1 METLDFISLF
11 GIALV
16 GGFGHCIGMCGG
28 IVLAFSGK
36 LAKNNTNKGGIAI
49 SHLLYNLGRIS
60 TYVLLGALVGGLGSM
75 FSLNGTLRG
84 ALFVVA
90 GFLMVLAGLSLFG
103 KSKFLTFLEHSV
115 QNSKWYQ
122 MRFQNA
128 LNLKTPFSL
137 YVLGLLNGLL
147 PCGFVYAFLFSAASF
162 ASVFK
167 GALVMLIFG
176 IATIVPLLLFGI
188 LANTILYK
196 PFLRKLAMNLAAI
209 SIVIF
214 GVLMIEK
221 GVRFL
226 QNPQMSHKMHQMQD
240 SNTKST
246 MHDSHS
252 PHTMESKEMG
262 AMQHSMQE
270 ETPSMDSK
278 N

>member
-36 LAKNNTNKGGIAI
+36 LAKNNTSKGGIAI

-84 ALFVVA
+84 VLFVVA
-90 GFLMVLAGLSLFG
+90 GFLMVFAGLSLFG

-122 MRFQNA
+122 MQFQNA

-214 GVLMIEK
+214 GALMVEK

-240 SNTKST
+240 S
-246 MHDSHS
+246 HF
-252 PHTMESKEMG
+252 PQTMESQEMG
-262 AMQHSMQE
+262 TMQHSIQE
-270 ETPSMDSK
+270 EAPSMDFK

>member
-11 GIALV
+11 GIALI

-36 LAKNNTNKGGIAI
+36 LTNNNTSKGRIALF
-49 SHLLYNLGRIS
+49 HLLYNLGRIS
-60 TYVLLGALVGGLGSM
+60 TYVLLGAFVGGLGSI
-75 FSLNGTLRG
+75 FSLNDTLRDG
-84 ALFVVA
+84 LFIVA
-90 GFLMVLAGLSLFG
+90 GLLMILAGLSLLG
-103 KSKFLTFLEHSV
+103 KLKFLTSLEHSM
-115 QNSKWYQ
+115 QNSKCYQ
-122 MRFQNA
+122 GWFQNA

-162 ASVFK
+162 GSVYK

-188 LANTILYK
+188 LANTILYQ

-214 GVLMIEK
+214 GALMIQR
-221 GVRFL
+221 GVEFL
-226 QNPQMSHKMHQMQD
+226 PIPQMSHKMHHIESQD
-240 SNTKST
+240 SNAKSHDFHL
-246 MHDSHS
+246 MHK
-252 PHTMESKEMG
+252 MESQE
-262 AMQHSMQE
+262 MQH
-270 ETPSMDSK
+270 TTH
-278 N
+278 